1 MKKANL
7 TRKKTYEKAST
18 FISRAQYEKNSCL
31 MQTSVHETLS
41 DENGDW
47 HNGAKEFSGVG
58 FSDLWLLDD
67 EFSTGEDEEEEDQY
81 ASILRYNTLM
91 K

>member
-7 TRKKTYEKAST
+7 TRKKAYVKPYTA
-18 FISRAQYEKNSCL
+18 ISLVCYEKNSCL
-31 MQTSVHETLS
+31 MQNSIHVTPEE
-41 DENGDW
+41 DENGNW

-67 EFSTGEDEEEEDQY
+67 EFSTGEDEEEDQY
-81 ASILRYNTLM
+81 ATILRYNTLM

>member
-7 TRKKTYEKAST
+7 TRKKAYVKPST
-18 FISRAQYEKNSCL
+18 IISRAQYEKNSCL
-31 MQTSVHETLS
+31 MQTSVHEALS
-41 DENGDW
+41 DDNGDW
-47 HNGAKEFSGVG
+47 HNNAKEFSGVG

-67 EFSTGEDEEEEDQY
+67 EFSTGEEEEEDQY
-81 ASILRYNTLM
+81 ATILRYNTLM